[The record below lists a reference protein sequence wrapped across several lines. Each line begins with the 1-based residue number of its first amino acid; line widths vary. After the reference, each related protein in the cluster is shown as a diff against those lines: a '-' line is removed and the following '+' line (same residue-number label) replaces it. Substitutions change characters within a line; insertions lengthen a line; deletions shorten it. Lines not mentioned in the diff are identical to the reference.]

1 MAHVQDVILLEEDE
15 DEESRLFSY
24 DWLESPSKKHNDEN
38 RFVVVHSFT
47 TTVLP
52 IISRSLNE
60 RFNIFEETH
69 FANFKDFLATSRL
82 VWDNNVVIEKITKPV
97 LHRIRNSVRFWNS
110 NNA

>member
-1 MAHVQDVILLEEDE
+1 MAHVEEDMLLEEDE

-47 TTVLP
+47 ATLLP

-60 RFNIFEETH
+60 RFNIFEEPP
-69 FANFKDFLATSRL
+69 FANIQDHMATRRL
-82 VWDNNVVIEKITKPV
+82 VWDNNLVIEKITKPV

-110 NNA
+110 SNA

>member
-24 DWLESPSKKHNDEN
+24 DWLENPSKKHNDEN

-47 TTVLP
+47 VTLLP

-60 RFNIFEETH
+60 RFNIFDETH
-69 FANFKDFLATSRL
+69 FANFKDLLATSRL

>member
-1 MAHVQDVILLEEDE
+1 MTHVQDVILLEEDE

-24 DWLESPSKKHNDEN
+24 DWLENPSKKHNDEN

-47 TTVLP
+47 ATLLP

-60 RFNIFEETH
+60 RFNIFDETH